1 MLMSGSRQGVITGS
15 GLGGSVPFQFLHVE
29 REGPVAYATLDRPP
43 VNAVNLAMY
52 HELRDFFS
60 RVDEHLPGV
69 RVIVFGGKGRHFCAG
84 NELQEFLDLNP
95 ANSPGR
101 MRLVRDTF
109 NAVYDCPVPVIGA
122 VHGMITGTGIGL
134 AASCDILI
142 AGESTRFATPEVS
155 VGVMGGAKHLRRL
168 VPEPVMRKM
177 YLTADPVPVAELRGY
192 GLVADVVADDKLNA
206 SARELAQR
214 IARHSRP
221 ALRHAKEALNTI
233 EFMDLKAG
241 YEFEQRM
248 TGHLSGYPD
257 SLEARQAVWERRTPV
272 YSDSA
277 E

>member
-1 MLMSGSRQGVITGS
+1 MTTS
-15 GLGGSVPFQFLHVE
+15 LGGTVSFEFLDVE
-29 REGPVAYATLDRPP
+29 RDGHIGFATLDRPP

-60 RVDEHLPGV
+60 RVDEHLPGI
-69 RVIVFGGKGRHFCAG
+69 RVLVFGGKGKHFCAG

-101 MRLVRDTF
+101 MRLVRDSF

-192 GLVADVVADDKLNA
+192 GLVADVVPDEKLEAAARDLAD
-206 SARELAQR
+206 R
-214 IARHSRP
+214 IARHSRQ

-248 TGHLSGYPD
+248 TGRLSGYAD
-257 SLEARQAVWERRTPV
+257 SLEARRAVFERRTPE
-272 YSDSA
+272 YSDST

>member
-1 MLMSGSRQGVITGS
+1 
-15 GLGGSVPFQFLHVE
+15 VPYEFLAVE
-29 REGPVAYATLDRPP
+29 RDGAIGFATLDRPP

-69 RVIVFGGKGRHFCAG
+69 RVIVFRGEGKHFCAG
-84 NELQEFLDLNP
+84 NELQEFLDLSP

-101 MRLVRDTF
+101 MRLVRDAF
-109 NAVYDCPVPVIGA
+109 NAVYDCPLPVIGA
-122 VHGMITGTGIGL
+122 VHGMITGSGIAL
-134 AASCDILI
+134 AASCDVLV

-192 GLVADVVADDKLNA
+192 GLVVDVVPDEKLDAAARDLAD
-206 SARELAQR
+206 R
-214 IARHSRP
+214 IARHSGA

-248 TGHLSGYPD
+248 TGRLSGHPD
-257 SLEARQAVWERRTPV
+257 SLEARRAVAERRAPV
-272 YSDSA
+272 YSDASD
-277 E
+277 

>member
-1 MLMSGSRQGVITGS
+1 MS
-15 GLGGSVPFQFLHVE
+15 FEFLDIQ
-29 REGPVAYATLDRPP
+29 REGDIGFVTLDRPP

-60 RVDEHLPGV
+60 FVDEHLPGV
-69 RVIVFGGKGRHFCAG
+69 RVIVFAGRGKHFCAG
-84 NELQEFLDLNP
+84 NDLHEFLDINP

-101 MRLVRDTF
+101 MRLVRDAF
-109 NAVYDCPVPVIGA
+109 NSVYDCPVPVVGA
-122 VHGMITGTGIGL
+122 VHGMITGSGIAL
-134 AASCDILI
+134 AASCDILV
-142 AGESTRFATPEVS
+142 AGASTRFATPEVS

-168 VPEPVMRKM
+168 VPEAVVRKM

-192 GLVADVVADDKLNA
+192 GLVADVVPDELLE
-206 SARELAQR
+206 STARDLAGR

-233 EFMDLKAG
+233 EYMDLKAG

-248 TGHLSGYPD
+248 TGRLSGHPD
-257 SLEARQAVWERRTPV
+257 SMEARRAIVEKREPQ
-272 YSDSA
+272 YS